1 MDGQIFTNII
11 DIIVNLLNYVDI
23 DKYTKPLI

>member
-1 MDGQIFTNII
+1 MDRQIFTNII

-23 DKYTKPLI
+23 DKHTKPLT